1 MTERLFNMKSLILS
15 GVFLFFAVCDSAR
28 ANYDWSY
35 CNATGSVNIQ
45 NINMKGGQ
53 YSSGDELQ
61 KITVPI
67 SYTCTTT
74 LSTFGSLVYS
84 TAVSIS
90 DLSQVV
96 TALKGR
102 GLGMDIAVQEGSLA
116 PVTFTWRDI
125 QAGISGWSV
134 SKAFGQRMDA
144 QKTYNRSGTITVRIF
159 VEQVFKNNFLDINI
173 PESKINIYPYSPSQ
187 PGLSVEAPT
196 VPFRPLPV
204 SAFNLRF
211 IPDNSGKVIISPST
225 TINMGRFYTE
235 YKETL
240 VPREVPFTV
249 TAQQNVGTQIPF
261 VAPLAIEFRTNGLTL
276 ADADSTVLL
285 KNTKGENNGFR
296 LSVMDEDNGTPV
308 KFNVKA
314 DMGRIS
320 LDDGAGGRIIKHYKA
335 KVEAIPGAKI
345 KTGDFSAAMTVIVTY
360 L

>member
-125 QAGISGWSV
+125 QAGISGWSG

-360 L
+360 N

>member
-53 YSSGDELQ
+53 YLQGQELQ
-61 KITVPI
+61 KTTVPI
-67 SYTCTTT
+67 SYTCKTKW
-74 LSTFGSLVYS
+74 SSFGSLVYS
-84 TAVSIS
+84 PAVSIS
-90 DLSQVV
+90 DLRQVA
-96 TALKGR
+96 TSLKDR

-125 QAGISGWSV
+125 QAGLSGWSG

-144 QKTYNRSGTITVRIF
+144 EKTYNRSGMITVRIF

-187 PGLSVEAPT
+187 PGVSVEPPT
-196 VPFRPLPV
+196 VPFSPLTV

-211 IPDNSGKVIISPST
+211 IPDNSGKVIISPSN

-276 ADADSTVLL
+276 ADADSTVIL
-285 KNTKGENNGFR
+285 KNNKQENNGFR
-296 LSVMDEDNGTPV
+296 LSVMDVDNNTPV
-308 KFNVKA
+308 NFNVKT
-314 DMGRIS
+314 DMGSIH
-320 LDDGAGGRIIKHYKA
+320 LDNGAGGRIIKQYKA
-335 KVEAIPGAKI
+335 KVEAIPGAVI
-345 KTGDFSAAMTVIVTY
+345 KTGAFSAAMTVIVTY
-360 L
+360 N